1 MMRSVLSCYGIIGAM
16 DTEIQLIRE
25 KMDFCRTNS
34 LYGLTFYQGRI
45 NGHDVVLAKC
55 GIGKVNAARCAQ
67 ILIDRSNPDFLI
79 NTGVAGGIGPDL
91 MLGDLILSTDLV
103 QHDFCMS
110 ALGCV
115 DGCQTLE
122 GPKDKPTLF
131 RADEALL
138 DRFEKIAR
146 EMTGEGAV
154 HRGRIASG
162 DTFIADRKSKES
174 IYESFGALACEME
187 GAAIAQ
193 VAQAAGVP
201 FLVVRAISDLAD
213 GSASESFAS
222 FEQRAAHLSADMLL
236 KFLENA

>member
-1 MMRSVLSCYGIIGAM
+1 MNHILSCYGIIGAM

-25 KMDFCRTNS
+25 QMEHCRANS

-45 NGHDVVLAKC
+45 GGMEVVLAKC

-67 ILIDRSNPDFLI
+67 ILIDRSNPDYII
-79 NTGVAGGIGPDL
+79 NTGVAGGVGPGL
-91 MLGDLILSTDLV
+91 KVGDMVLSTDLV
-103 QHDFCMS
+103 QHDFNMN

-115 DGCQTLE
+115 DGCLTLE

-131 RADEALL
+131 QADGGLL
-138 DRFEKIAR
+138 GRFEKVAM
-146 EMTGEGAV
+146 ETAGENAI

-162 DTFIADRKSKES
+162 DTFVADRLEQRR
-174 IYESFGALACEME
+174 IYEEFGALACEME

-201 FLVVRAISDLAD
+201 FLVLRAISDLAD
-213 GSASESFAS
+213 GSAFKSYAA
-222 FEQRAAHLSADMLL
+222 FERHAAELSDRMLL
-236 KFLENA
+236 KFLENE

>member
-1 MMRSVLSCYGIIGAM
+1 MNHYMSSYGIIGAM
-16 DTEIQLIRE
+16 DTEIQMIRE
-25 KMDFCRTNS
+25 RMDRCRTNS

-45 NGHDVVLAKC
+45 DSHDVILAKC

-67 ILIDRSNPDFLI
+67 MLIDRSNPDFLI
-79 NTGVAGGIGPDL
+79 NTGVAGGVGPDL
-91 MLGDLILSTDLV
+91 KIGDMVLSTDLV
-103 QHDFCMS
+103 QHDFRMN

-115 DGCQTLE
+115 DGCLTLE

-131 RADEALL
+131 VADETLL
-138 DRFEKIAR
+138 VRFEKIAK
-146 EMTGEGAV
+146 EMAGEGAI

-162 DTFIADRKSKES
+162 DTFVADRETKMRL
-174 IYESFGALACEME
+174 YETYGALACEME

-213 GSASESFAS
+213 GSASESYGA
-222 FEQRAAHLSADMLL
+222 FERHAAHLSAQMLL
-236 KFLENA
+236 SFMESA

>member
-1 MMRSVLSCYGIIGAM
+1 MNRILSCYGIIGAM
-16 DTEIQLIRE
+16 DTEIQMIRE
-25 KMDFCRTNS
+25 QMDYCRINS

-45 NGHDVVLAKC
+45 GSMDVVLAKC

-67 ILIDRSNPDFLI
+67 ILIDRSNPDYLI
-79 NTGVAGGIGPDL
+79 NTGVAGGVGPGL
-91 MLGDLILSTDLV
+91 KVGDMVLSTDLV
-103 QHDFCMS
+103 QHDFRMN

-115 DGCQTLE
+115 DGCLTLE

-131 RADEALL
+131 HADEALL
-138 DRFEKIAR
+138 TRIEKVAK
-146 EMTGEGAV
+146 ETAGETAI

-162 DTFIADRKSKES
+162 DTFVADQAAQQK
-174 IYESFGALACEME
+174 IYETFGALASEME

-193 VAQAAGVP
+193 VAQAAGIP

-213 GSASESFAS
+213 GSAPESYAA
-222 FEQRAAHLSADMLL
+222 FERHAAHLSASMLL